1 MKRAQL
7 MAQYQDAV
15 FALMMESIAETEGQ
29 EALQMNQ
36 QLENSFD
43 EEAFASVN
51 ERMEQQILKAFQEK
65 KRKVGFRSIR
75 SAGKRIAL
83 VAAAAAMMFT
93 GACAVHEEF
102 RVFVLNTV
110 LEVRESYTRLTF
122 VPEPAAS
129 TTPGQ
134 YYGMAVD
141 WIPEGY
147 ELTFGWDKGGGSLA
161 VFQNSIGSVIEI
173 NVTPYSESTV
183 CNIDTEA
190 STKVD
195 TVIQGIPA
203 FLYTK
208 DPDVVRIRYAHN
220 SNITSEMTALWIDEV
235 QQIFTT
241 IHATNLSE
249 EDVIRIA
256 EGVRYVSEFN
266 EQIKP

>member
-1 MKRAQL
+1 MKHEQL
-7 MAQYQDAV
+7 MAQYEDAV

-29 EALQMNQ
+29 QVLQLNQ
-36 QLENSFD
+36 RLEDSVD
-43 EEAFASVN
+43 GDSYESVN
-51 ERMEQQILKAFQEK
+51 KRMEERIRKAFKEK
-65 KRKVGFRSIR
+65 KRKLGFQSIR

-83 VAAAAAMMFT
+83 IAAAAAMMFT
-93 GACAVHEEF
+93 GVYAANEEF

-110 LEVRESYTRLTF
+110 LEVHESYTRLTF

-134 YYGMAVD
+134 YYGVAAD

-147 ELTFGWDKGGGSLA
+147 ELTFGWDNGGGSLA
-161 VFQNSIGSVIEI
+161 VFKNIIGSVIEI
-173 NVTPYSESTV
+173 DITRYSETTV

-203 FLYTK
+203 FLYIK
-208 DPDVVRIRYAHN
+208 DPDAVRVRYAQN
-220 SNITSEMTALWIDEV
+220 PDITSEMTVLWIDEV

-249 EDVIRIA
+249 EEIIRIA
-256 EGVRYVSEFN
+256 EGVRCASQIN
-266 EQIKP
+266 DQIKP